1 MAFPTFRTYL
11 LRSKVSC
18 SEHRESNTSQYK
30 ILFDPNF
37 SWVILLFFNNLMS
50 PTSVQKAFILL
61 EKIKSY
67 VKMGTSLSYILY
79 RMPSHLS
86 SWENATF
93 FILEIGGRTEKVSAY
108 IEIAI
113 FNYFV
118 DQKSSTRPQ
127 LSHLPE
133 KIPC

>member
-1 MAFPTFRTYL
+1 
-11 LRSKVSC
+11 
-18 SEHRESNTSQYK
+18 
-30 ILFDPNF
+30 
-37 SWVILLFFNNLMS
+37 MS
-50 PTSVQKAFILL
+50 AKKHISAFILF
-61 EKIKSY
+61 ETIKSY
-67 VKMGTSLSYILY
+67 VKMGTSLSYFLY

-133 KIPC
+133 KIPY